1 MGRIKTKKSFS
12 QNSQTGL
19 TKHIYLMEHI
29 AQLKEQK
36 LNTIERV
43 LILTRSDNFPAPDVE
58 VKELDKF
65 KKRVGIKYTVWKQ
78 N

>member
-1 MGRIKTKKSFS
+1 
-12 QNSQTGL
+12 
-19 TKHIYLMEHI
+19 MEHI

-43 LILTRSDNFPAPDVE
+43 LILTRSDNFPAPEFEERV
-58 VKELDKF
+58 LDKL